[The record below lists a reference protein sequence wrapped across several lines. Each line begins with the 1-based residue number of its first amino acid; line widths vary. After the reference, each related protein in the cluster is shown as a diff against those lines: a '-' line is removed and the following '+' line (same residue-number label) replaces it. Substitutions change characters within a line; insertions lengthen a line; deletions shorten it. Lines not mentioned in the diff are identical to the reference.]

1 MKGWNAPSRS
11 TRKKQITT
19 RSGDVGGITMFQLK
33 RVEGKKEEQYRSL
46 LAQAESLLADER
58 DWVANLANTASLL
71 YHSLEEVNWAGF
83 YLLRGDELL
92 LGPFSGLPACIR
104 IPLGKGVCGTAVQ
117 ERATQLVPDVHQFP
131 GHIACDAVS
140 RSEIVIPLQAEGR
153 IVGVLDI
160 DSPVPD
166 RFDEVDRDG
175 LEKLAR
181 IVEESIDWS
190 KMV

>member
-1 MKGWNAPSRS
+1 
-11 TRKKQITT
+11 
-19 RSGDVGGITMFQLK
+19 MFQLK
-33 RVEGKKEEQYRSL
+33 RVEGNKEEQYRNL
-46 LAQAESLLADER
+46 LSQARSLLADER

-83 YLLRGDELL
+83 YLLRGEELL

-104 IPLGKGVCGTAVQ
+104 IPIGKGVCGTAVQ
-117 ERATQLVPDVHQFP
+117 ERATQLVPDVRQFP
-131 GHIACDAVS
+131 GHIACDAAS
-140 RSEIVIPLQAEGR
+140 QSEIVIPLQVEGG
-153 IVGVLDI
+153 IVGVLDV

-181 IVEESIDWS
+181 IVEECIDWS
-190 KMV
+190 KMA

>member
-1 MKGWNAPSRS
+1 
-11 TRKKQITT
+11 
-19 RSGDVGGITMFQLK
+19 MFQLK

-131 GHIACDAVS
+131 GHIACDAAS
-140 RSEIVIPLQAEGR
+140 RSEIVIPLQAEGC